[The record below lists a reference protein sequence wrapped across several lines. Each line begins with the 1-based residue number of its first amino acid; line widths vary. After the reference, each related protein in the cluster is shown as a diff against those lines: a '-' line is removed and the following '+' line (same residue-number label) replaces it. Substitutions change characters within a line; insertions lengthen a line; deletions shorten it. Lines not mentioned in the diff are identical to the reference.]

1 VGQFSVLP
9 VGKLMLDSFEPS
21 VDTLAPFAKFVEERP
36 EGDHENPIITLD
48 FLDILA
54 SLDTWSRCRAG
65 NGCIFMHFVHIRFL
79 NILSTS
85 RPDSIPSPPRLV
97 FSFLLVFVDEPHNA
111 FFGNGNFFHSTFTH
125 KSLKML

>member
-1 VGQFSVLP
+1 
-9 VGKLMLDSFEPS
+9 MLDSFEPS

-65 NGCIFMHFVHIRFL
+65 NGCIFMHFVHFRFL
-79 NILSTS
+79 NILSTCS
-85 RPDSIPSPPRLV
+85 PDSIPTPPRLV
-97 FSFLLVFVDEPHNA
+97 FSLLLVLIQIFEKRLVHNDV
-111 FFGNGNFFHSTFTH
+111 FLYTS
-125 KSLKML
+125 

>member
-1 VGQFSVLP
+1 MGQFSVLP

-65 NGCIFMHFVHIRFL
+65 NGCIFMHFVHFRFL

-97 FSFLLVFVDEPHNA
+97 FSFLLVLFDVSQ
-111 FFGNGNFFHSTFTH
+111 NGLLHEKPFFHAGFVQIGSQAP
-125 KSLKML
+125 